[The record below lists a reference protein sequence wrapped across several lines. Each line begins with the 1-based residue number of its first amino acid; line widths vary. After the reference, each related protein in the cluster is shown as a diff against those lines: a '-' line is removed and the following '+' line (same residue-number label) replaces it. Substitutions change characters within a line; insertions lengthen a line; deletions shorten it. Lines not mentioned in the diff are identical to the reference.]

1 MMMMMIRMMMIII
14 LIVIIIT
21 EPLSLGFV
29 RLIYFFPFPNGSQ
42 PLYGNW
48 LYFILYRKISYLF
61 LRHAA
66 LIAFLQI
73 PEWCLF
79 HTSTP
84 PRQPSK
90 G

>member
-1 MMMMMIRMMMIII
+1 MMMMMMMMIIV
-14 LIVIIIT
+14 VIIIT
-21 EPLSLGFV
+21 EPLSQSFV
-29 RLIYFFPFPNGSQ
+29 RLIYFFAFSNGSQ
-42 PLYGNW
+42 PLYSNW
-48 LYFILYRKISYLF
+48 LYFIIYRKISYLF

-79 HTSTP
+79 HTSIS